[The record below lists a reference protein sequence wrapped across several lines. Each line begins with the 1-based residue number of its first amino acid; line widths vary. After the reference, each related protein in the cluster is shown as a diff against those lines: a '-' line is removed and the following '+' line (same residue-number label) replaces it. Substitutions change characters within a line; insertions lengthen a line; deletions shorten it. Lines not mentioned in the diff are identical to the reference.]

1 MKYADKKIPREQEN
15 SVHPMCQPNPCYEP
29 LAAVP
34 YENMDLEG
42 SPKNPSEEEADS
54 NKNPVLQANPS
65 YEPILFGRV
74 VEPEDSLKNL
84 SEEQMTSVDHTLKP
98 KL

>member
-1 MKYADKKIPREQEN
+1 
-15 SVHPMCQPNPCYEP
+15 MCQPNPCYEP
-29 LAAVP
+29 LAAGP
-34 YENMDLEG
+34 YEDMDLEG
-42 SPKNPSEEEADS
+42 SHKKPTEEEADS
-54 NKNPVLQANPS
+54 DKNPVLQANPS

-84 SEEQMTSVDHTLKP
+84 SEEQMTSVDHTYKP